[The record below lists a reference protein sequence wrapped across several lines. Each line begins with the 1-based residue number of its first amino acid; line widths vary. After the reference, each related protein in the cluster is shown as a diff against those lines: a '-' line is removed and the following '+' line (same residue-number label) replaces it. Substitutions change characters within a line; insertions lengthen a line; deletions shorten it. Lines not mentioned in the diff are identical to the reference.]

1 MELTM
6 NIENPM
12 KLTFMLEEQ
21 NNVLT
26 NAFVVDDCEQWTTLI
41 LKFADFLNAQYGYDI
56 KEKIAFISEYNLHD
70 KWSVVGERTIS
81 LDAYNVARGFDEDRE
96 EALWEDD
103 EE

>member
-1 MELTM
+1 MK
-6 NIENPM
+6 IEYPM

-26 NAFVVDDCEQWTTLI
+26 NAFIVDDCEQWTTLI
-41 LKFADFLNAQYGYDI
+41 IKFADFLNAQYGYDI
-56 KEKIAFISEYNLHD
+56 KEKIVFVNDFSVVD

-81 LDAYNVARGFDEDRE
+81 KDAYNVARGFDEDRE
-96 EALWEDD
+96 EASWDND